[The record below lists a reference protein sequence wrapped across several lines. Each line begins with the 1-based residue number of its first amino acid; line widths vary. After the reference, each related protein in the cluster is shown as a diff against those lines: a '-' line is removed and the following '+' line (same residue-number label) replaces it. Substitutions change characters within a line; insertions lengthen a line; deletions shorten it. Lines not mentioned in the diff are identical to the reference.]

1 MAKPSYETQN
11 KIYQDVPELRDVEV
25 RREDGHRE
33 IKSYVLRGGYIH
45 ASDVEALKRYYPT
58 YGLPFE
64 DKVMDFRQVFGN
76 DHPVVME
83 IGFGNGVSTA
93 KIAKERDGYNYLALE
108 VFISG
113 FAKLMKQVGEEEI
126 RNLRLMRFDAV
137 AVLEHMIP
145 DDSLA
150 GFHVFFPDPWQKK
163 KHHKRRL
170 IQQPMADLMA
180 RKLHAGGYM
189 YCVTD
194 WEEYAEQMLDVFSH
208 TEGIRNAFEGYATP
222 RPWRPMT
229 HFEQKGLKAERPIR
243 ELWFEK
249 EAR

>member
-1 MAKPSYETQN
+1 
-11 KIYQDVPELRDVEV
+11 
-25 RREDGHRE
+25 
-33 IKSYVLRGGYIH
+33 
-45 ASDVEALKRYYPT
+45 
-58 YGLPFE
+58 
-64 DKVMDFRQVFGN
+64 
-76 DHPVVME
+76 
-83 IGFGNGVSTA
+83 
-93 KIAKERDGYNYLALE
+93 
-108 VFISG
+108 
-113 FAKLMKQVGEEEI
+113 
-126 RNLRLMRFDAV
+126 
-137 AVLEHMIP
+137 
-145 DDSLA
+145 
-150 GFHVFFPDPWQKK
+150 
-163 KHHKRRL
+163 
-170 IQQPMADLMA
+170 MADLMA